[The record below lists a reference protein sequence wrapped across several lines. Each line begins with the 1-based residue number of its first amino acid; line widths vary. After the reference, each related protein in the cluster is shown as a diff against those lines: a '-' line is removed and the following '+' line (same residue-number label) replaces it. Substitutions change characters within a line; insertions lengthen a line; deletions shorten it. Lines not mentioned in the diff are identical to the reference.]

1 MSSHGSIVICHSSFM
16 ILVSISI
23 KYWLLSLILL
33 LQVVYRHSWDY
44 RFQVFKLT
52 KLSIED
58 IQLIGLSM
66 WLSHIYCV
74 DWIPVSKIVST
85 KHTFNFELVLI
96 LQNISKDECKFRTLL
111 AMRNFLPDALLLL
124 WKLYLHSSFMFKCW
138 LLTSSIYHV

>member
-1 MSSHGSIVICHSSFM
+1 MVSNTNIYMSNNAFFFLIKKYIYIYIYIWFVSSHGSIVICHSSFM

-44 RFQVFKLT
+44 RFQVFELT

-74 DWIPVSKIVST
+74 DWIPVSKIVR
-85 KHTFNFELVLI
+85 HTFNFELVLI
-96 LQNISKDECKFRTLL
+96 CKIFQKMNANSEL
-111 AMRNFLPDALLLL
+111 
-124 WKLYLHSSFMFKCW
+124 S
-138 LLTSSIYHV
+138 